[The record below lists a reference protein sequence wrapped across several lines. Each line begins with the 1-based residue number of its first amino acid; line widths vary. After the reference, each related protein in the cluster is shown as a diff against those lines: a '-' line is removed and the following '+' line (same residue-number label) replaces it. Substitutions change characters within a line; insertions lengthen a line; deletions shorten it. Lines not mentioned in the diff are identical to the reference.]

1 LTSGSPR
8 ERLYPWEQGSLAYF
22 GLRGNR
28 GTPLAEVAE
37 QGDVEDPREQAIAA
51 LRAGNLA
58 VLPTDTVYGLCADA
72 FNPAATQRL
81 FGAKRRSRDVPL
93 TVLVRNPRQV
103 TGLVADVPEAA
114 DRLMASYWP
123 GPVTV
128 VLPAVDGLTW
138 DLGDT
143 RGTVALRMPADD
155 LVLGVVG
162 EVGPLACTGA
172 NRHSEPLPT
181 TLDDAR
187 SQLGAVVAVYVDGG
201 HREGPLSTVVD
212 ATTPEIAVL
221 REGAVPA
228 EHIVQV
234 ATGAVGWGERP
245 GAAEGSR

>member
-1 LTSGSPR
+1 MGEAAERDDAEAPR
-8 ERLYPWEQGSLAYF
+8 ER
-22 GLRGNR
+22 
-28 GTPLAEVAE
+28 
-37 QGDVEDPREQAIAA
+37 AIAA

-81 FGAKRRSRDVPL
+81 FGAKRRSRDIPL

-123 GPVTV
+123 GPLTV

-143 RGTVALRMPADD
+143 QGTVALRMPADD
-155 LVLGVVG
+155 LVLSVVG
-162 EVGPLACTGA
+162 EVGPLASSGA
-172 NRHSEPLPT
+172 NRHNEPLAT
-181 TLDDAR
+181 TIEDAR
-187 SQLGAVVAVYVDGG
+187 AQLGRVVAVYVDGG
-201 HREGPLSTVVD
+201 LREGPLSTIVD
-212 ATTPEIAVL
+212 ATTTEITVL

-228 EHIVQV
+228 DHVVQV
-234 ATGAVGWGERP
+234 ATGVVGWGEQP
-245 GAAEGSR
+245 AALDPDAPNEE